1 MGKKKEKKSETE
13 NQYNIIPESYIEE
26 GELVNLGENLGEVK
40 ISNEVVMTIASI
52 AASKVEG
59 VHSAGGKSFFGKR
72 DMERGISA
80 SVEGNH
86 AVINVEVKIDYGKNI
101 YDTVQKLQKSIK
113 DAVEQMTGLEVDKV
127 NVTVKSVI
135 VPETGTQPQSPS
147 ESGQE

>member
-1 MGKKKEKKSETE
+1 MGKKKSKKAETE
-13 NQYNIIPESYIEE
+13 NQYIVPESYIEE
-26 GELVNLGENLGEVK
+26 GELVNIGENLGEVK
-40 ISNEVVMTIASI
+40 ISNEVVMTISSI

-101 YDTVQKLQKSIK
+101 YDTVHKLRKI
-113 DAVEQMTGLEVDKV
+113 
-127 NVTVKSVI
+127 
-135 VPETGTQPQSPS
+135 
-147 ESGQE
+147 